1 MFEGSYAADKR
12 LIGLRRYW
20 AKKKRGRGKRRWV
33 HQKGSTGKAKVFP
46 VGSQEGSKQFST
58 SSKIKDD
65 NSRETGTD
73 DDDDDDNEVS
83 EEAEETE
90 VDSQDEEERESNSS
104 EKMENL
110 SQGGE
115 QKKLLQLMS
124 EQFNSAD
131 IHDESVL
138 AASKKGNRVPRLTRK
153 RKSDVLEGDKTP
165 DVPASLPPPP
175 SQISHMPTSG
185 NIITNALKKIRKEG
199 IESQVTTNV
208 PPTVTRKTRS
218 EKEKKNVKSIID
230 EKDSSEDT
238 ASVSEASEVES
249 KSEETSSDKNY
260 RKKGRGRE
268 KTISESN
275 QENDS
280 GTESPSVITKK
291 KKLQSTSDE
300 DQRVDSPKSSLSAG
314 RGRGKGKGSVENNT
328 STPSPVGH
336 GRGRGRIPTKEES
349 GEKRGRGRPR
359 LNVDKSNESES
370 ATSPVVV
377 SRGRPKKLVD
387 DKSSQNSPASGSQG
401 SASQGKG
408 KIKTVASQ
416 IASQSSSSPTT
427 PGAGRGRGKKSASDE
442 ITSVGSSP
450 LHVLPK
456 KTKGKSSD
464 SDTSNR
470 DVSSNQQKRS
480 TTSHERDS
488 SPASDSKRKR
498 LSLSRDFGLE
508 TSQANKKGKQPTIP
522 EIMKKQET
530 GSTIKS
536 YPSRAKKEDQ
546 DVVTN
551 LNTSLKSE
559 TVMKPEPVLKSE
571 TDIQVDTKETEPEN
585 IVVDVNI
592 KEEIDMN
599 IEINAD
605 AYIKSE
611 VFTKTGKKKKKHY
624 KGLKYSFVNKKKKG
638 TPVGGKGRKPSGTNR
653 LDGSQETDS
662 VQSDIDIESLDSSSQ
677 DVPSEQLS
685 QDPDALDELTSDAVD
700 NDNEDGELENSMKTQ
715 LGEDTLDEDSLDEC
729 GDDFA
734 EEIVDEIP
742 DVIKANEE
750 HSHGECGDDFA
761 EKIVD
766 EKEDGVIKANE
777 EHSQGE
783 CGDAFAEKIVD
794 EMEDDVIKANEE
806 HSQEECGDF
815 AEKIVDEMA
824 DDVIKTTEEHSQG
837 ECGDDFAEK
846 IVEDVALDVVKATEE
861 HSEAGKEDN
870 AHESKV
876 ENKTAAEASDE
887 KKLEDVE
894 NVKNGN
900 EVGVSEGMPE
910 RSNVDS
916 ITSEE
921 NAFRQEQV
929 SHEQENSK
937 MEGDTNKDVSL
948 EVDDNTYKDFPLEDK
963 NEKQT
968 VEEDNIKEDEAPEES
983 SLLEPSSEADL
994 ELRLDE
1000 TYEGKKLEDEMLVG
1014 KESVEDGTGEED
1026 EEEIDPGT
1034 EMVAPDNINK
1044 SDNGSKIVDEKL
1056 EDGVTATS
1064 PEHIVDVEELS
1075 GEGEHIEESCL
1086 NITEL
1091 DAKDSI
1097 EEIKDSEN
1105 LVDGNRIELE
1115 QRGSDEEIK
1124 KPDDFVEEDKLEKKD
1139 SNEEIENSETIVDGD
1154 DKESSNNVLNNL
1166 DQMEVTEENCNKI
1179 EEQHS
1184 ANDNECPSTNDNDH
1198 PLTNAAKDNLI
1209 TEEDPPISM
1218 DTELEAVDASATVPL
1233 EVKLENAVDEE
1244 EGEEQ
1249 LEKEIPIENP
1259 NEEPEKISEE
1269 LNDENI
1275 LKEPLPLNDHNLRGS
1290 ARRRHSV
1297 SKRRLDDLGVEGQ
1310 NSDSS
1315 DSVGE
1320 TRVSSVEG
1328 VRKSKRLSRN
1338 TSPHPLAFVA
1348 PRSPDGAGSGSSKP
1362 VASKSSNVAEPTLT
1376 NVLCRCQGNENPI
1389 AVGVTGDVY
1398 CKAVDS
1404 FDGRMIGCCNLVTD
1418 YRYVRVSDKIPF
1430 MLLCDIHRHRLR
1442 LHNCCPWCGLFCTQ
1456 GVFNECRWDKNGV
1469 RHHYHKLCGL
1479 VLAKSSLC
1487 PHCGSDLP
1495 PTEVQLELK
1504 MNRKPVIYLKQQQE
1518 RKESSARMTWSKM
1531 EEEPADPDKIPE
1543 DEPTLELNGTVISA
1557 HKLPLG
1563 LHRQKVQEAIRSIN
1577 SGKSFNIKWE
1587 GLHELSI
1594 PSGKGVYWAC
1604 KQNDMEK
1611 LLHVLVHGVSPNMKV
1626 KEYGNQTG
1634 LHVAAS
1640 YDALAAVHILI
1651 LAGATLDMVDMQ
1663 LMSPLMV
1670 AITKGHNDVV
1680 KYLVQAGASLM
1691 AKNQEGMTSLHLA
1704 AKCGNFLACQYI
1716 VDSGRLTRHSI
1727 NTQDEGGWTPLV
1739 WASENRFINV
1749 VKYLVDHG
1757 GNPQLCDVEQ
1767 NTALHWAAFS
1777 GSTQICSML
1786 LDRGCSLRSMNAH
1799 GDTPLHIA
1807 ARQNHADAVVLFLA
1821 RGARI
1826 DILNSKQQTP
1836 MDCAVPE
1843 SDVYLQL
1850 SLNSKLLN
1858 AMQQNNYRTEKI
1870 LSSDIAAG
1878 KEEVPIPCVN
1888 GMDDDELPK
1897 DYLYIADN
1905 CEASNVTIDRTITSL
1920 KWCECEDGC
1929 NADTCGCGQLNF
1941 QCWYDPDGRLLST
1954 FNYTD
1959 PPMIFECNR
1968 ACRCNKL
1975 SCNNRVV
1982 QHGIS
1987 AHMQLFK
1994 TDGKGWGV
2002 RALKTIQKG
2011 SYVCEYVGEIIT
2023 DLEADQREDD
2033 SYLFDLDN
2041 RDSETFC
2048 IDARGYGNIARFIN
2062 HLCEPNLTPVKV
2074 FIDHQDLTFPRIA
2087 FFANRDIEADEELG
2101 FDYGEKFWIIK
2112 YKHFT
2117 CTCGSEKCKYSNKTI
2132 YETLENYNKKA
2143 IQSSKS

>member
-1 MFEGSYAADKR
+1 MESKRNVDEKSPCRMSSQEGKDMFEGSYIADKR

-20 AKKKRGRGKRRWV
+20 AKKKRGRGKSRWV
-33 HQKGSTGKAKVFP
+33 HHKGGKAKTFH
-46 VGSQEGSKQFST
+46 VGPQEGSKKFSAA
-58 SSKIKDD
+58 SKAKED
-65 NSRETGTD
+65 NSRETATD
-73 DDDDDDNEVS
+73 DDDDDDDNDNDVS

-90 VDSQDEEERESNSS
+90 VDSQDEEERESNTSVG
-104 EKMENL
+104 KMETL

-138 AASKKGNRVPRLTRK
+138 VASRRGNRTPRLTRK

-165 DVPASLPPPP
+165 EVLASLPPPP
-175 SQISHMPTSG
+175 SQISHIPTGG

-199 IESQVTTNV
+199 IESHVPANV
-208 PPTVTRKTRS
+208 PPTMTRKMRS
-218 EKEKKNVKSIID
+218 EIEKKNGKGLTD

-249 KSEETSSDKNY
+249 KSEETSSDRNFPKN

-268 KTISESN
+268 KTLSESN
-275 QENDS
+275 QDNDS
-280 GTESPSVITKK
+280 GTESPGVIAKSKK
-291 KKLQSTSDE
+291 QQSTADE
-300 DQRVDSPKSSLSAG
+300 DQHIESPKSSSPGVG
-314 RGRGKGKGSVENNT
+314 RGRPRGRGSSESNISTPSPAGRGKG
-328 STPSPVGH
+328 
-336 GRGRGRIPTKEES
+336 RGQISSKEES
-349 GEKRGRGRPR
+349 GEKRGRGRPK
-359 LNVDKSNESES
+359 LNLDRSDGSGS
-370 ATSPVVV
+370 LTSSPVTPG
-377 SRGRPKKLVD
+377 RGRAKKIATVD
-387 DKSSQNSPASGSQG
+387 DANSSHSSSLTSSPGAASLGR
-401 SASQGKG
+401 G
-408 KIKTVASQ
+408 KIKTVTGHITNQNSPSPS
-416 IASQSSSSPTT
+416 IA
-427 PGAGRGRGKKSASDE
+427 GVGRGRGKKPASDD
-442 ITSVGSSP
+442 ISSQRSSP

-456 KTKGKSSD
+456 KAKGKSSD
-464 SDTSNR
+464 SETSIV
-470 DVSSNQQKRS
+470 DASPSQQRRS
-480 TTSHERDS
+480 TTPHERDP
-488 SPASDSKRKR
+488 SPTSETKRKR

-508 TSQANKKGKQPTIP
+508 ASQANKRGKQLTIP
-522 EIMKKQET
+522 DVLKKQEI
-530 GSTIKS
+530 GSTVKS
-536 YPSRAKKEDQ
+536 YPSRVKKEEQ
-546 DVVTN
+546 DIVSNV
-551 LNTSLKSE
+551 NTSMKSE
-559 TVMKPEPVLKSE
+559 TVIKPETDLKAE
-571 TDIQVDTKETEPEN
+571 ETEPEDSLP
-585 IVVDVNI
+585 DVE
-592 KEEIDMN
+592 KEEVDMN
-599 IEINAD
+599 VEINAD
-605 AYIKSE
+605 GNVKSDL
-611 VFTKTGKKKKKHY
+611 FTKTGKKKKKHF
-624 KGLKYSFVNKKKKG
+624 KGLKYSFGNKKKKA
-638 TPVGGKGRKPSGTNR
+638 TPGVGRGRKPSGTTR
-653 LDGSQETDS
+653 LDASQETDS
-662 VQSDIDIESLDSSSQ
+662 VISEDIDIESLDSSSQ

-685 QDPDALDELTSDAVD
+685 QDPDALDELTSDAID

-715 LGEDTLDEDSLDEC
+715 AGEDVLDEDSLDEVC
-729 GDDFA
+729 
-734 EEIVDEIP
+734 
-742 DVIKANEE
+742 
-750 HSHGECGDDFA
+750 
-761 EKIVD
+761 
-766 EKEDGVIKANE
+766 
-777 EHSQGE
+777 
-783 CGDAFAEKIVD
+783 
-794 EMEDDVIKANEE
+794 
-806 HSQEECGDF
+806 QEECGDEY
-815 AEKIVDEMA
+815 ADETVDDMA
-824 DDVIKTTEEHSQG
+824 
-837 ECGDDFAEK
+837 A
-846 IVEDVALDVVKATEE
+846 EDVKVTEE
-861 HSEAGKEDN
+861 HSELYEDDGVQ
-870 AHESKV
+870 ETKV
-876 ENKTAAEASDE
+876 EEKVALGTDE
-887 KKLEDVE
+887 TE
-894 NVKNGN
+894 NIKSISETGETVGGVSGGN
-900 EVGVSEGMPE
+900 EVACIPSV
-910 RSNVDS
+910 
-916 ITSEE
+916 E
-921 NAFRQEQV
+921 NALKESFHE
-929 SHEQENSK
+929 EQEDFK
-937 MEGDTNKDVSL
+937 VDTDIKKDYPPEV
-948 EVDDNTYKDFPLEDK
+948 EVDTYKDFPLEDEDE
-963 NEKQT
+963 NPT
-968 VEEDNIKEDEAPEES
+968 VEDARMEEEAAEENL
-983 SLLEPSSEADL
+983 LLEPSSEADL

-1000 TYEGKKLEDEMLVG
+1000 TLEGKKLEIDETELG
-1014 KESVEDGTGEED
+1014 KDLEEDENIDEED

-1034 EMVAPDNINK
+1034 EMMEPDK
-1044 SDNGSKIVDEKL
+1044 SHFDSQC
-1056 EDGVTATS
+1056 
-1064 PEHIVDVEELS
+1064 VEETES
-1075 GEGEHIEESCL
+1075 AVSAEAVPHMVEDADKPAMESEVVEKSCFNVIGVEHQDSDEGIQKSEEFVEAGREHNNDNEEMKKS
-1086 NITEL
+1086 E
-1091 DAKDSI
+1091 DS
-1097 EEIKDSEN
+1097 D
-1105 LVDGNRIELE
+1105 DGDTLE
-1115 QRGSDEEIK
+1115 Q
-1124 KPDDFVEEDKLEKKD
+1124 KD
-1139 SNEEIENSETIVDGD
+1139 NSNEEMKKPENSIDGENTESYNNAVNTHDPLKEAEEKSDKMEDQPLASVSTDTALRVIDVSAADPSKETLENSE
-1154 DKESSNNVLNNL
+1154 
-1166 DQMEVTEENCNKI
+1166 KI
-1179 EEQHS
+1179 Q
-1184 ANDNECPSTNDNDH
+1184 
-1198 PLTNAAKDNLI
+1198 
-1209 TEEDPPISM
+1209 
-1218 DTELEAVDASATVPL
+1218 
-1233 EVKLENAVDEE
+1233 EE
-1244 EGEEQ
+1244 ECEEHP
-1249 LEKEIPIENP
+1249 EKETAVENQP
-1259 NEEPEKISEE
+1259 EDSEKISEE
-1269 LNDENI
+1269 LNDESV
-1275 LKEPLPLNDHNLRGS
+1275 KESLPHTDHNLRGS
-1290 ARRRHSV
+1290 VRRRHSV
-1297 SKRRLDDLGVEGQ
+1297 SKRRLEDLGVEGQ

-1328 VRKSKRLSRN
+1328 IRKSKRLSRN
-1338 TSPHPLAFVA
+1338 SSPHPLAFAA
-1348 PRSPDGAGSGSSKP
+1348 PRSPDSAGNGSSKP
-1362 VASKSSNVAEPTLT
+1362 IASKSSYVAEPTLT
-1376 NVLCRCQGNENPI
+1376 NVLCKCQGNENPI
-1389 AVGVTGDVY
+1389 ADGVTGDVY

-1404 FDGRMIGCCNLVTD
+1404 FDGRMIGCCNVVTD
-1418 YRYVRVSDKIPF
+1418 HRYVRVSDKIPF
-1430 MLLCDIHRHRLR
+1430 MLICDIHRHRLR

-1469 RHHYHKLCGL
+1469 RHYYHKLCSL
-1479 VLAKSSLC
+1479 VLAKSTLC
-1487 PHCGSDLP
+1487 PHCGSDQP

-1543 DEPTLELNGTVISA
+1543 DEPTLDLNGVVISA
-1557 HKLPLG
+1557 QRLPLG

-1577 SGKSFNIKWE
+1577 SGKSFNIK
-1587 GLHELSI
+1587 
-1594 PSGKGVYWAC
+1594 PSGKGIYWAC
-1604 KQNDMEK
+1604 KQNDLEK
-1611 LLHVLVHGVSPNMKV
+1611 LLYVLVNGVSPNMKV

-1640 YDALAAVHILI
+1640 YSSLAAVHVLV

-1670 AITKGHNDVV
+1670 AITKGHNEVV
-1680 KYLVQAGASLM
+1680 QYLVQAGASLM

-1807 ARQNHADAVVLFLA
+1807 ARQNHTDAVVLFLS
-1821 RGARI
+1821 RGARL
-1826 DILNSKQQTP
+1826 DVLNSKQQTP
-1836 MDCAVPE
+1836 LDCAVPE

-1850 SLNSKLLN
+1850 SLNSNLLN

-1897 DYLYIADN
+1897 DYLYIAEN
-1905 CEASNVTIDRTITSL
+1905 CEASNVSIDRTITSL

-1929 NADTCGCGQLNF
+1929 NADTCSCGQLNF
-1941 QCWYDPDGRLLST
+1941 QCWFDPDGRLLST

-2041 RDSETFC
+2041 KDSETFC

-2117 CTCGSEKCKYSNKTI
+2117 CTCGSEKCKYSSKTI
-2132 YETLENYNKKA
+2132 YSTLENYNKRQL
-2143 IQSSKS
+2143 QSSKT